1 VCDIGG
7 RNIVIIFGRSFK
19 DYVLK
24 ICLCVFTMLLDK
36 PCAHSSVNTIAE
48 YFFLKNAVYQRQSR
62 KHGFN
67 CQVIF
72 IYFSVGMKMVY
83 RVHVY
88 QRQSQI
94 HGFKGVM
101 NWLFK
106 FYYIVF

>member
-1 VCDIGG
+1 VHIHQS
-7 RNIVIIFGRSFK
+7 IPLLSIFSLKMLFTK
-19 DYVLK
+19 DSLENMVL
-24 ICLCVFTMLLDK
+24 
-36 PCAHSSVNTIAE
+36 
-48 YFFLKNAVYQRQSR
+48 
-62 KHGFN
+62 N